1 MFTVRGS
8 DTLTKALIESI
19 GLHER
24 KRALDAA
31 RTFLKPS
38 DAGGNAPPSDELGVL
53 TAPTY
58 GHWKWDILRSALS
71 ATVENNVVV
80 LNDEQPELLELYS
93 YWRAANYAS
102 PETSDAALCL
112 LVAHDEKSGAELVRA
127 AARAFQRALALTKAE
142 EGILEDCPADDEDAD
157 DELDWVSG
165 GSDSSEQESD
175 DDDDD
180 EGDEGDEGESAS
192 EREAEPA
199 EESSQLVLVR
209 GNTIITQYDR
219 ELIAGYNGSDAHA
232 ALALAKT
239 IQSLQ
244 ATVSKSLQK
253 RTDALETAL
262 DAIPDSEQQLN
273 PEEAATAARAFAA
286 ALAPNAEREPLLVA
300 ALAESLE
307 HDPEELFDTISNAV
321 CEARDECAT
330 IDVMLDPTQAPLAK
344 QEAIERLALGHIVSQ
359 STKLEAYID
368 AYQRASERTP
378 TDAIAYALRDLRAR
392 RVSLARQQA
401 HTAATIDRLV
411 AAQLPTLTNSA
422 ELLGITQD
430 WDECLSTVSPD
441 TLAEMAKTVN
451 TAWRRAV
458 HPVHPDKVHQA
469 DADAQAKATAAYR
482 RFDSAK
488 TVLLARIAELQHA
501 FDREPAVPLR
511 ARAAKRKARE
521 LELERERLDAC
532 E

>member
-19 GLHER
+19 GLDER

-127 AARAFQRALALTKAE
+127 AARAFQRALALAQAE
-142 EGILEDCPADDEDAD
+142 EGIREDCPADEED

-244 ATVSKSLQK
+244 DTVNSKSLQK

-262 DAIPDSEQQLN
+262 AAIPDSEKQLA

-330 IDVMLDPTQAPLAK
+330 IDVMLDPTQAPFAE

-368 AYQRASERTP
+368 AHERANERTP

-422 ELLGITQD
+422 SLLGITRD
-430 WDECLSTVSPD
+430 WVACLRTVSPA
-441 TLAEMAKTVN
+441 TLAEMEKTVN

-469 DADAQAKATAAYR
+469 DADAQAKASAAYQS
-482 RFDSAK
+482 FDSAK

-521 LELERERLDAC
+521 LELERELLDAC